1 MNLIDKANKLKSE
14 MPCTFYGKVRFHG
27 EDAEAEYLCCLCS
40 QKKAMEL
47 AKNDAFDENIFYYY
61 ESISEIEESIFGN
74 GDFVLLDIDLNS
86 VEKVEL

>member
-1 MNLIDKANKLKSE
+1 
-14 MPCTFYGKVRFHG
+14 
-27 EDAEAEYLCCLCS
+27 
-40 QKKAMEL
+40 MEL